1 MKRCLALVV
10 VASDARSIRTC
21 AATLA
26 ANPVTSRATV
36 MAAVVVVTAE
46 EEAVVTEDTASVAA
60 MAVAVMA
67 AEDIN
72 TLPASDR
79 NNEKLSQKEGFSV
92 LF

>member
-1 MKRCLALVV
+1 MKHCLALVV

-21 AATLA
+21 AATRA

-60 MAVAVMA
+60 MAVAEA
-67 AEDIN
+67 AAVDMETIDAPGII
-72 TLPASDR
+72 
-79 NNEKLSQKEGFSV
+79 F
-92 LF
+92 